1 MPGYFYRSLQCD
13 LTLMDALDSSTLA
26 QSEMQNVVHYYE
38 NRIYTIEEIMD
49 SISQQGSEYGRGAY
63 ALLFNLHHSAKEHLE
78 KCNHRFSSTCLHEV
92 PLLETVNMDSLSECE
107 SGDSDS
113 NSTDSDVDI

>member
-1 MPGYFYRSLQCD
+1 
-13 LTLMDALDSSTLA
+13 MDALDSSTLA
-26 QSEMQNVVHYYE
+26 QILHPKLCAYKPGKQEIINAYLMMTRSSEEIEMQNVVHYYE

-78 KCNHRFSSTCLHEV
+78 KCNHLF
-92 PLLETVNMDSLSECE
+92 
-107 SGDSDS
+107 
-113 NSTDSDVDI
+113 